1 MKITFDLYRK
11 WMIPTMIMQ
20 IFQSSLAK
28 RKLDGYLG
36 RVICSIRYTNLVDM
50 DNILPLIM
58 KFDFSGFGDAARIY
72 GGTDH
77 HPKFC
82 RTLKS
87 QLLQVRI
94 QNNFCFYGC

>member
-1 MKITFDLYRK
+1 M
-11 WMIPTMIMQ
+11 
-20 IFQSSLAK
+20 
-28 RKLDGYLG
+28 
-36 RVICSIRYTNLVDM
+36 RVIGFSRINGTNLVDM
-50 DNILPLIM
+50 NDILRLIM
-58 KFDFSGFGDAARIY
+58 KIDFSGFGDAARIY

-82 RTLKS
+82 KTLKS